1 MTTTTID
8 GREVHVDDEGFMT
21 DPAEWTEEL
30 APVLAKQVGIDEMTP
45 DHWAVIR
52 FLRDDFAAQGETPT
66 LRRISTVAGV
76 PTKRLFEL
84 FPKKPGKKMAFVAGL
99 PKPQG
104 CI

>member
-1 MTTTTID
+1 
-8 GREVHVDDEGFMT
+8 
-21 DPAEWTEEL
+21 
-30 APVLAKQVGIDEMTP
+30 
-45 DHWAVIR
+45 
-52 FLRDDFAAQGETPT
+52 

-84 FPKKPGKKMAFVAGL
+84 FPKKPGKKMAYVAGL

>member
-1 MTTTTID
+1 MTTTTIG
-8 GREVHVDDEGFMT
+8 GREVQVDDEGFMT
-21 DPAEWTEEL
+21 EPGEWAEEL
-30 APVLAKQVGIDEMTP
+30 ASTLAKAVGIDELTP

-84 FPKKPGKKMAFVAGL
+84 FPKKPGKKMAYVAGL

>member
-1 MTTTTID
+1 
-8 GREVHVDDEGFMT
+8 
-21 DPAEWTEEL
+21 
-30 APVLAKQVGIDEMTP
+30 
-45 DHWAVIR
+45 VIR

-66 LRRISTVAGV
+66 LRRISTVGGV